1 MVLVEEMV
9 EESETMKLV
18 VGIGIVQFAKGL
30 QLSQASLVHQL
41 VIADNLVANILKIDL
56 CNLRVR

>member
-56 CNLRVR
+56 CNLGVR